1 MEKNTVGI
9 KLIARSSGLGHGLFL
24 MQNMHDFER
33 MIILEILEIMN
44 FRSPL
49 LMPLSMQNLRNE
61 SEQFP
66 NMPRELME
74 RLIKIICL

>member
-1 MEKNTVGI
+1 
-9 KLIARSSGLGHGLFL
+9 
-24 MQNMHDFER
+24 
-33 MIILEILEIMN
+33 MIILDILEIMN

-49 LMPLSMQNLRNE
+49 LMPLSMQSLRNE

-74 RLIKIICL
+74 IDKFYLLIATGKINKKGTIF